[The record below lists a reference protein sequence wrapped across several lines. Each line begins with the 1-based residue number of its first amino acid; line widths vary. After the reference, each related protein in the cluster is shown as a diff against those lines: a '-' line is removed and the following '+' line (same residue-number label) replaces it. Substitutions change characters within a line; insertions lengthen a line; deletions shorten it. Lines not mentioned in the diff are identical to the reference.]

1 MGRPPELPNITRTYP
16 RPSVSERAT
25 RWIRTH
31 RIETWL
37 VSMALIILALALLV
51 TNLDTVLIAL
61 HLKTDKSLALA
72 GAGSRDEISRNLVK
86 IAWRRMYWAR
96 VFVFRLNANAP
107 QPEIDSAWVRFNDAS
122 AEWNE
127 NLMINIKALAEYYPH
142 TKKREQFEFDIQ
154 GRWLG
159 ISQILFDLRYRTPKD
174 PVALR
179 NMIDDVQAR
188 MDTLNNLLYEF
199 VLGEPSPRA
208 RK

>member
-1 MGRPPELPNITRTYP
+1 MHRTTT
-16 RPSVSERAT
+16 SVAS
-25 RWIRTH
+25 
-31 RIETWL
+31 
-37 VSMALIILALALLV
+37 ALLISLALVLLIL
-51 TNLDTVLIAL
+51 NLDTVLTAL
-61 HLKTDKSLALA
+61 RLKTDKSLALA

-96 VFVFRLNANAP
+96 VFMFRMNANAP
-107 QPEIDSAWVRFNDAS
+107 QAEVDSAWMRFNDAS

-127 NLMINIKALAEYYPH
+127 NLMISIKALAEYYPH

-174 PVALR
+174 PVAR
-179 NMIDDVQAR
+179 QNMIDDLQAR